1 MKKRHRLVSQNIFV
15 VDWNFKMKQRKL
27 GKRTQTQF
35 ELPGGH
41 LDASHQAL
49 RNTVQVQRSSVEAR
63 DKDLGAICI
72 WAVAKIMRFVKS
84 PRKREHWVT
93 PVTKKKGGN

>member
-1 MKKRHRLVSQNIFV
+1 MRKRNRLLKSKHLVL
-15 VDWNFKMKQRKL
+15 DWNSKMKQKKL
-27 GKRTQTQF
+27 EKRTQTQF
-35 ELPGGH
+35 KLPEGH
-41 LDASHQAL
+41 LDASHQVL

-84 PRKREHWVT
+84 PRKREH
-93 PVTKKKGGN
+93 

>member
-1 MKKRHRLVSQNIFV
+1 MRKRHRLVSQNIFV

-27 GKRTQTQF
+27 EKRTQTQIK
-35 ELPGGH
+35 LPGGH

-72 WAVAKIMRFVKS
+72 WAVLKS
-84 PRKREHWVT
+84 
-93 PVTKKKGGN
+93 